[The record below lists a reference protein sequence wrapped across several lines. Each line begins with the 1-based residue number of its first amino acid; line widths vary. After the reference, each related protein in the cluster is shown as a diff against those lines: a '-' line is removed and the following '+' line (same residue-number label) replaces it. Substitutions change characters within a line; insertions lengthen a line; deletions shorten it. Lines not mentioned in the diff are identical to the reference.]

1 MRYLLTVL
9 VTFITLQLS
18 SQNYL
23 VSAIPKDLLENA
35 NAVIRS
41 ETKMVFISSFDKVI
55 VRDELV
61 VTILNKKGSIYEST
75 YTNYDK
81 SKIIKKLEAYYYNKE
96 GLEVKKIKKKDFIDV
111 NSVDGFSLYT
121 DDRVLYSPHTMH
133 KYPYTVKF
141 IEEYESDFTVFL
153 PAWNPIKGFNLSV
166 EKSTYN
172 FINNSDVD
180 IKIKENNFEAFNV
193 NSEPVKNYYSLINTA
208 AINKEIL
215 APLLSSFT
223 PTLKI
228 ALKKFQIKG
237 VTGYNNNWQDFGKW
251 MNDELLLGTQD
262 LPDLVKTE
270 IKQLTD
276 LAVTDL
282 EKAKIVYDYV
292 QRKTRYISVQV
303 GIGGWKPMQAS
314 DVDRLGYGDCKALT
328 NYTKALLDVI
338 GVKSYYTIV
347 YGGSKKIDLDKGFS
361 SLQGNHV
368 ILTLDNKNNYK
379 WLECTSQTSPF
390 AFTANFTDD
399 RNVLL
404 IKPNGGEIFR
414 TKDYSKENLK
424 KTIIDINLNE
434 DLSVTGHLKIN
445 SSGIFY
451 SKRGFLNR
459 LTKDK
464 KTTYY
469 KNDYKKINNFNIINQ
484 AIINNKEPVSLV
496 ETISFSVDRFA
507 RKASNFVLFEFNRFD
522 KIKLDVVKNNN
533 RVLPFVIDRSYLDS
547 ISYNYKMPLNYTIE
561 ELPENIEIITKY
573 GSYTRFVTVN
583 KNIINIVRSLKINSG
598 SFSSKEYETYYEFCT
613 KINKEESS
621 KIIFNTPL

>member
-215 APLLSSFT
+215 APLISSFT